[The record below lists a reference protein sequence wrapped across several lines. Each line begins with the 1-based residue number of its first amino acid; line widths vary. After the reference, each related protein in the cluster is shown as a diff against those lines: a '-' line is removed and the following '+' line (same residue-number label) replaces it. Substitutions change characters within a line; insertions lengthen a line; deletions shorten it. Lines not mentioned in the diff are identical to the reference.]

1 MNRPQVRGVEPGK
14 RDHSDQRGDRYR
26 QKRSLSSE
34 CHPEES
40 GKRKDGHQPDRR
52 ILLVEAGNSCH
63 RGCTNRHQWVSPE
76 ALIDPIRDSPE
87 GIF

>member
-14 RDHSDQRGDRYR
+14 RDHSDQRGERYR
-26 QKRSLSSE
+26 KELSLLSE
-34 CHPEES
+34 SHSEKSGEEKGGCHPDSWIFPVEE
-40 GKRKDGHQPDRR
+40 
-52 ILLVEAGNSCH
+52 GNSCH